1 MEIVKKTELD
11 CEWVALLLQAKK
23 QGLRLEEIRSYLQK
37 TYIPSNERIFKATS
51 I

>member
-1 MEIVKKTELD
+1 METVKKTELD
-11 CEWVALLLQAKK
+11 REWVALLLQAKK
-23 QGLRLEEIRSYLQK
+23 QGLSLEEIRSYLQK